1 MMPSKWDDAQKW
13 IASPTSTRTGQKQIW
28 VPRLEEEFDTKRV
41 DENLLRKKNKKL
53 EEGEEAKDAQP
64 QTVAAGVCIMKDMGT
79 EMTPLASQEPS
90 RTGTPARI
98 TTPTLSSPGCSPG
111 RGGRIA
117 EAAVGCDSDQLMEKQ
132 LKLKTRREIMIL
144 GTKLGKT
151 NIAAWASKE
160 DDDGDEDRV
169 VDLHVDVPNEKK
181 TAVGIDI
188 RAATAW
194 EEAEKSKYIA
204 RFKREEI
211 KIQAWENHQK
221 AMAEAELKKMEVNLN

>member
-1 MMPSKWDDAQKW
+1 
-13 IASPTSTRTGQKQIW
+13 
-28 VPRLEEEFDTKRV
+28 
-41 DENLLRKKNKKL
+41 
-53 EEGEEAKDAQP
+53 
-64 QTVAAGVCIMKDMGT
+64 
-79 EMTPLASQEPS
+79 
-90 RTGTPARI
+90 
-98 TTPTLSSPGCSPG
+98 
-111 RGGRIA
+111 
-117 EAAVGCDSDQLMEKQ
+117 MEKQ

-221 AMAEAELKKMEVNLN
+221 AMAEAELKKMEVMVERRRIHGHDRLQSKLADVRHKAMEKHAVVESKRNLQAARVSQKADFMRRTGQTPSSSLSPQCSCWNFCCR